1 MNTLTEAIED
11 YVRLRRDLGFKLTQ
25 TERLLHDFA
34 SFMENQEAPFIT
46 IERALEWASRPVHAH
61 PAYWAKRLSAIRLFA
76 RYRSATDSRTEVPPK
91 GLLPYQPRRAKPYL
105 YTEEDIDRL
114 MKAAAALPP
123 PNGLRGRSYCCLLGL
138 LTVTGLRIGEALALK
153 REDVDLQEGV
163 LTIHSAKFGKS
174 RLVPLHP
181 STQQALLAYARQRD
195 RHLGRATLGHFFIS
209 AHTKPLNASAVHQTF
224 RFLCRQIGLHGF
236 AGCDEPQLH
245 HFRHRFA
252 TETLLRWYRS
262 TENVEQ
268 RLPILS
274 TFLGHARVSDT
285 YWYLSARPELMEQ
298 AKRHLEHRW
307 EETS

>member
-1 MNTLTEAIED
+1 MNTLRDAIED

-46 IERALEWASRPVHAH
+46 TERALQWASRPAH
-61 PAYWAKRLSAIRLFA
+61 THPSYWAKRLRAIRLFA
-76 RYRSATDSRTEVPPK
+76 RYRSATDPRTEVPPS
-91 GLLPYQPRRAKPYL
+91 GLLAYQPRRAKPYL
-105 YTEEDIDRL
+105 YTAEDIDRL

-123 PNGLRGRSYCCLLGL
+123 PNGLRPRSYCCLLGL
-138 LTVTGLRIGEALALK
+138 LAVTGLRIGEALALQC
-153 REDVDLQEGV
+153 EDVDLHEGE
-163 LTIHSAKFGKS
+163 LTIRHTKFDKS

-195 RHLGRATLGHFFIS
+195 RHLGRATLGHFFVS
-209 AHTKPLNASAVHQTF
+209 ARGKPLYASSVHQTF
-224 RFLCRQIGLHGF
+224 RILCRQIGLQGL
-236 AGCDEPQLH
+236 GSCDEPQLH

-252 TETLLRWYRS
+252 METLSRWYGS
-262 TENVEQ
+262 IEDVEQ

-298 AKRHLEHRW
+298 AMRRLEHRW